1 VKYEIDEVIEAVH
14 HVLKECSDTQSF
26 THHHA
31 TLVTLELMKSW
42 GLAYISVAAATIKDT
57 NK

>member
-14 HVLKECSDTQSF
+14 HVLKQCNDTQRF
-26 THHHA
+26 MHHHA

-42 GLAYISVAAATIKDT
+42 GLAHISVAAATIKNT

>member
-1 VKYEIDEVIEAVH
+1 MKYEIDEVIEAVH
-14 HVLKECSDTQSF
+14 HVLKESIDTQSF
-26 THHHA
+26 MHHHA

-42 GLAYISVAAATIKDT
+42 GLKYISVAAATIKNT

>member
-1 VKYEIDEVIEAVH
+1 VKYEINEVIDAVH
-14 HVLKECSDTQSF
+14 HVLKECDNTNSF
-26 THHHA
+26 MHHHA

-42 GLAYISVAAATIKDT
+42 GLVHISVAGVKIKNT

>member
-1 VKYEIDEVIEAVH
+1 MKYEIDEVIDAVH
-14 HVLKECSDTQSF
+14 HVLKECNNTNSF
-26 THHHA
+26 MHHHA

-42 GLAYISVAAATIKDT
+42 GLAHISVAGVKIKNT

>member
-1 VKYEIDEVIEAVH
+1 VKYEIDEVIDAVH
-14 HVLKECSDTQSF
+14 HVLKESKDTNSF
-26 THHHA
+26 MHHHA

-42 GLAYISVAAATIKDT
+42 GLVHISVAGVKIKNT

>member
-14 HVLKECSDTQSF
+14 HVLKQCDNTNSF
-26 THHHA
+26 MHHQA

-42 GLAYISVAAATIKDT
+42 GLAHISVAAAKIKNT

>member
-1 VKYEIDEVIEAVH
+1 MKYEIDEVIEAVH
-14 HVLKECSDTQSF
+14 HVLKECNDTQF
-26 THHHA
+26 MHHQA

-42 GLAYISVAAATIKDT
+42 GLAHISVAAATIKNT

>member
-1 VKYEIDEVIEAVH
+1 VKYEIDEVIDAVH
-14 HVLKECSDTQSF
+14 HVLKECNDTQSF
-26 THHHA
+26 MHHQA

-42 GLAYISVAAATIKDT
+42 GLAHISVAAATIKNT

>member
-1 VKYEIDEVIEAVH
+1 VKYEINEVIDAVH
-14 HVLKECSDTQSF
+14 HVLKECDNTNSF
-26 THHHA
+26 MHHHA

-42 GLAYISVAAATIKDT
+42 GVVHISVAGVKIKNT

>member
-1 VKYEIDEVIEAVH
+1 MKYEIDEVIDAVH
-14 HVLKECSDTQSF
+14 HVLKQCDNSNSF
-26 THHHA
+26 MHHHA

-42 GLAYISVAAATIKDT
+42 GLVHISVAGVKIKNT

>member
-1 VKYEIDEVIEAVH
+1 VKYEIDEVIDAVN
-14 HVLKECSDTQSF
+14 HVLKECNNAQSF
-26 THHHA
+26 MHHQA

-42 GLAYISVAAATIKDT
+42 GLIHISVAGVKIKDT